1 MFGEPVPPSV
11 LEGVPGVSGVTAD
24 GKHADTL
31 RFTVAGS
38 LDPVVKR
45 LAGFPVV
52 DLVSRLPD
60 LEDVFMT
67 FYADAPGGDEP
78 DASRDSG
85 GPDAA

>member
-1 MFGEPVPPSV
+1 VFGEPVPPSA
-11 LEGVPGVSGVTAD
+11 LEGVPGVTGVIAD
-24 GKHADTL
+24 GKHAGTL

-67 FYADAPGGDEP
+67 FYADAPGRDEP
-78 DASRDSG
+78 DGSREAG
-85 GPDAA
+85 GPDAP